1 MTLAQ
6 AETGKSHVTN
16 GIVNCSIDLCCARIL
31 FTHLACFNYREN
43 MSSGTFES
51 DINFC
56 PECGSILPLPGAAS
70 TVTCYSCK
78 YQIDV
83 KGKVPYTPNLTQSQR
98 CNDTTGIDF
107 IENSGNKQVVQTRFG
122 R

>member
-1 MTLAQ
+1 
-6 AETGKSHVTN
+6 
-16 GIVNCSIDLCCARIL
+16 
-31 FTHLACFNYREN
+31 
-43 MSSGTFES
+43 MSSGTFDS

-83 KGKVPYTPNLTQSQR
+83 KGKAAQLYMPSVGNETF
-98 CNDTTGIDF
+98 CKGTGDYAKSIK
-107 IENSGNKQVVQTRFG
+107 SLQKKYM
-122 R
+122 